1 MNELNNQQNP
11 PTDRPSM
18 PSSEL
23 VEIIVKALTEKKAQD
38 IVVVDVREQSNLTDY
53 YVVASGLSA
62 PHLKAIQNDVQV
74 SLKNNYGVV
83 SHRRC
88 GAPDGGWMVL
98 DYFDVIIHVLLPESR
113 EYYALE
119 ELWANPPTEEEE
131 EA

>member
-1 MNELNNQQNP
+1 MNQQNDP
-11 PTDRPSM
+11 KITPTDRPTI

-23 VEIIVKALTEKKAQD
+23 ADIIVKALEAKKAQD
-38 IVVVDVREQSNLTDY
+38 IVVVDVREQSNLTDF

-62 PHLKAIQNDVQV
+62 PHLKAIQNDIQV
-74 SLKNNYGVV
+74 ELKNKHGIV

-98 DYFDVIIHVLLPESR
+98 DYFDVIIHVLLPETR

-119 ELWANPPTEEEE
+119 ELWAHPPEE
-131 EA
+131 EAAEA